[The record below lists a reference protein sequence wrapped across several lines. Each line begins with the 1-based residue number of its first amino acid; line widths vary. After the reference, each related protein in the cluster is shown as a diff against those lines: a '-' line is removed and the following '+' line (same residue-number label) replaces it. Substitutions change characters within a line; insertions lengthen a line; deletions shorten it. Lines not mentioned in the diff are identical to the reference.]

1 MARQSAVDLAR
12 EIQKQLGELETD
24 FVVIKSEVE
33 RANLNQLRD
42 RVISLEEKVTELKRV
57 REETDRRHW
66 QFIYIFAG
74 AMASLLCTIV
84 VQLVLFVLKK

>member
-1 MARQSAVDLAR
+1 MARQWAVDLAR